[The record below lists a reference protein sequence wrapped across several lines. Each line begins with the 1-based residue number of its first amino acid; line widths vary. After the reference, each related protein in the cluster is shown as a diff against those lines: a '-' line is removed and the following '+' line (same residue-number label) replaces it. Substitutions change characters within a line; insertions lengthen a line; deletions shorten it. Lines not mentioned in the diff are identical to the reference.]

1 MYNMNLQL
9 LIEKLN
15 NDLTA
20 RFRGVKFDNIGKL
33 HNEIIGLT
41 NQILQDNK
49 TGLEINYCWDIHI
62 KGEYHKVMKYDINY
76 TADKRY
82 KYDVKGKVHFITFS
96 ALKEMPED
104 ATVADLIHAMQ
115 LDNAKEH
122 LERMQ
127 QERLEI
133 LEDLAVNSEGIEHWK
148 KKIESLESSQ

>member
-1 MYNMNLQL
+1 MKLQL
-9 LIEKLN
+9 LIDKLN
-15 NDLTA
+15 HDLTA
-20 RFRGVKFDNIGKL
+20 RFKGVKFDNIGKL

-41 NQILQDNK
+41 NQILQDNE

-62 KGEYHKVMKYDINY
+62 KGEYHKVMKYNIDY

-82 KYDVKGKVHFITFS
+82 KYDVRGKVHSLSFS

-115 LDNAKEH
+115 LDSAKENYD
-122 LERMQ
+122 RMQ
-127 QERLEI
+127 KERLEI
-133 LEDLAVNSEGIEHWK
+133 LEELAVNKEGIEYWA

>member
-1 MYNMNLQL
+1 MNLQL

-15 NDLTA
+15 HDLTV
-20 RFRGVKFDNIGKL
+20 RFGGVKFENIGRL
-33 HNEIIGLT
+33 HNEIINLT
-41 NQILQDNK
+41 NQILQDNN

-62 KGEYHKVMKYDINY
+62 KGEYHKVMKYSIDY
-76 TADKRY
+76 KADKRY
-82 KYDVKGKVHFITFS
+82 KYDVKGTVNSLSFS

-115 LDNAKEH
+115 LDYAKE
-122 LERMQ
+122 RYASMQ
-127 QERLEI
+127 EERLEI

>member
-1 MYNMNLQL
+1 MNLQL

-41 NQILQDNK
+41 NQILQDNN

-62 KGEYHKVMKYDINY
+62 KGEYHKVMKYNIDY

-82 KYDVKGKVHFITFS
+82 KYDVRGKVHFIVFS

-104 ATVADLIHAMQ
+104 ATVADLIHSMQ
-115 LDNAKEH
+115 LDSAKEN

-127 QERLEI
+127 KERLEI
-133 LEDLAVNSEGIEHWK
+133 LEDLAVNKEGIESLTK
-148 KKIESLESSQ
+148 KVKELESSQ